1 MVMLIGMLQLDGL
14 DRVGPTV
21 GPTTGR
27 FYVIYALIVEQ
38 GLVLLFVSFSTFW
51 LGHVGPLLL

>member
-1 MVMLIGMLQLDGL
+1 MLKGMLQLDGL
-14 DRVGPTV
+14 DRVEPTV

-38 GLVLLFVSFSTFW
+38 GLVLLIIYFSTC
-51 LGHVGPLLL
+51 LVGPCGAPLL

>member
-1 MVMLIGMLQLDGL
+1 MLKGMLQLDGL

-21 GPTTGR
+21 GPTGR

-38 GLVLLFVSFSTFW
+38 GLVILIIYFSTC
-51 LGHVGPLLL
+51 LVGPCGALLL